1 MKLTTVSVLARRPE
15 LAALVG
21 VEFSSGVHGRR
32 HCNVVVHW
40 TKPQQRTCIAQTLLS
55 LLSRLIAES
64 NSVAVTASCTL

>member
-32 HCNVVVHW
+32 HCNVVVH
-40 TKPQQRTCIAQTLLS
+40 
-55 LLSRLIAES
+55 
-64 NSVAVTASCTL
+64 